1 MYCTY
6 VMLTRDAAAAEVSL
20 EMDSGGSVHPGVATG
35 MEECMI
41 EVHDK
46 MARLDYVRVR
56 EKGRRASLFATFQD
70 IYIIKTLFY
79 STIQHDQNT
88 GQSTACACTPQRRAA
103 AELG

>member
-6 VMLTRDAAAAEVSL
+6 VMLTDAAAAEMSL

-41 EVHDK
+41 EVHDR

-56 EKGRRASLFATFQD
+56 EKWRRASLFATFQD

-88 GQSTACACTPQRRAA
+88 GQSTACACTPLRRAVS
-103 AELG
+103 ELG

>member
-6 VMLTRDAAAAEVSL
+6 VMLTRDAAAAEMSL

-35 MEECMI
+35 MEESI
-41 EVHDK
+41 IDVHDK
-46 MARLDYVRVR
+46 MARLNYVRVR

>member
-41 EVHDK
+41 EVHNR

-79 STIQHDQNT
+79 STTRSEHRT
-88 GQSTACACTPQRRAA
+88 EYVMCLYSTA
-103 AELG
+103 

>member
-41 EVHDK
+41 EVHNR

-88 GQSTACACTPQRRAA
+88 GQSTSCACTPQRRAA

>member
-20 EMDSGGSVHPGVATG
+20 EMDTGGSVHRVAKG

-70 IYIIKTLFY
+70 IYIYYKDTFL
-79 STIQHDQNT
+79 
-88 GQSTACACTPQRRAA
+88 
-103 AELG
+103 